1 VLVRNEEFGPSGVSL
16 DGKNVKFEKISI
28 LGSRVMSIILV
39 DLGDETHDV
48 MINNA
53 TWRATVEVLQYFGIL
68 DNERLE
74 RLQTAWLGERIT
86 QVEAQSIGQALVTGP
101 LSMVNWTS
109 DAYPPPGYFRDA
121 LSGKLDYNRDT
132 YWPAWL
138 RAFAGF
144 CLTCKG
150 FIAY

>member
-1 VLVRNEEFGPSGVSL
+1 MG
-16 DGKNVKFEKISI
+16 
-28 LGSRVMSIILV
+28 IILV
-39 DLGDETHDV
+39 DLGDEAHDL
-48 MINNA
+48 MTNNA
-53 TWRATVEVLQYFGIL
+53 TWRATVEVLRPFGIV
-68 DNERLE
+68 DAERLE
-74 RLQTAWLGERIT
+74 RLQTTWLGERIT
-86 QVEAQSIGQALVTGP
+86 QEEAQAIGNALVTGP
-101 LSMVNWTS
+101 LSEVNWIS

-121 LSGKLDYNRDT
+121 HSGKLDYNRDT